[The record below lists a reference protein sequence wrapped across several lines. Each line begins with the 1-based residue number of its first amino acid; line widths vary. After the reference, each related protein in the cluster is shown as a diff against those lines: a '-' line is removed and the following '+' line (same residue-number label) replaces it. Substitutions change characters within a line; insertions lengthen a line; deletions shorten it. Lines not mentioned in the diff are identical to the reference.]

1 MREGAQQ
8 GAIGGGLAGAGT
20 GAAIGSMILPG
31 YGTAIGAG
39 IGLVVGGVLGGIAG
53 NSQEKAQDKADAEA
67 EQARVDS
74 ILRSFGA
81 QQQALN
87 TAAANAQTR
96 GGNQRGRTNSQEAE
110 GVVGAALSAGT
121 APQSVTGSPTSG
133 TF

>member
-20 GAAIGSMILPG
+20 GAMIGSVVPG
-31 YGTAIGAG
+31 VGTAIGAAV
-39 IGLVVGGVLGGIAG
+39 GLVVGGVLGGIAG
-53 NSQEKAQDKADAEA
+53 NSQEKAQDEADAEA
-67 EQARVDS
+67 EQARIDNV
-74 ILRSFGA
+74 LRSFGA

>member
-20 GAAIGSMILPG
+20 GAMIGSVVPG
-31 YGTAIGAG
+31 VGTAIGAAV
-39 IGLVVGGVLGGIAG
+39 GLVVGGVLGGIAG
-53 NSQEKAQDKADAEA
+53 NSQEKAQDEADAEA

-74 ILRSFGA
+74 VLRSFGA

-96 GGNQRGRTNSQEAE
+96 GGNQRGRINSQEAE